1 MIPAVPQPAARLR
14 FGTVTFVPAE
24 RLLLRDGQPVAL
36 TPKAFDLLAFLVA
49 HPGRLLT
56 KDELLQAV
64 WPDAIVEES
73 NLAYHVFAIR
83 KALGDTADADQY
95 IETVPKSGYR
105 FIAPVAQLDEASE
118 SAAHAHIAPAAASA
132 DQTPAANARHAETA
146 DVRAAIASRDSRP
159 SRWRDWAVGAA
170 CLTAGVIGANAI
182 HESRSDATAPPARLS
197 RFREPLWGPL
207 AEGGTFSVSPDGRH
221 LMMAIQGADGAGRLW
236 VRALDE
242 PAPHAV
248 PGSEAFLVPPAM
260 WSPAGDEIV
269 FGNTPLLK
277 RVTLPQGT
285 PQDICRIQAIA
296 VGGSW
301 HRNDVL
307 VIGNP
312 AGPILRCS
320 ASAGG
325 TATPIT
331 RPSRPSEIHLMPS
344 FLPDGRHFLY
354 LRVDRAAPE
363 RSGVYIGDANG
374 GAPESEKHLLATGFD
389 ATYVPAADSGFGVVV
404 FLRDRALFAQ
414 RFDDRRQ
421 ELLGDP
427 VRLATNVGSFIDYAF
442 FSASPRVLVYRAP
455 DPDYQL
461 TWFDRT
467 GREVRRVGTPQPVD
481 GLALSPSGDRAL
493 IVKHTPQNVADQD
506 LWLFD
511 VANGVN
517 ANPRRQTFAPTL
529 EAWPVWLSD
538 DRFAYGATGAD
549 QTVYA
554 QVIDGSRE
562 TWFDADT
569 DGRVSIAVRGG
580 GVSIAADNGGVAV
593 FSKVG
598 DPSTRLDIWARTEHG
613 PSTGAPL
620 VTREGD
626 QAYAQL
632 SPDGRWLAYVSNESG
647 RNEVFLTPLRY
658 DAATGTVSAGESVP
672 VSDGGGFTPRWRGD
686 SRELLYLK
694 LDGSVMAVDID
705 PHTGAALGTT
715 KRLFTAPGVFPEWGV
730 TRDGSRLL
738 FAVPTAPMPPLDILY
753 DWQSLL
759 PS

>member
-1 MIPAVPQPAARLR
+1 MISAVLLPAPRLR

-24 RLLLRDGQPVAL
+24 RVLLRDGQPVAL

-49 HPGRLLT
+49 NPGRLLT

-64 WPDAIVEES
+64 WPDTIVEES

-83 KALGDTADADQY
+83 KALGDTGDADQY
-95 IETVPKSGYR
+95 IETVPKRGYR
-105 FIAPVAQLDEASE
+105 FIAPVVQLDTSDAIED
-118 SAAHAHIAPAAASA
+118 APTPTTSTERTAVSDAGHVKSA
-132 DQTPAANARHAETA
+132 DARP
-146 DVRAAIASRDSRP
+146 AIASRDSP
-159 SRWRDWAVGAA
+159 SRWRVWAVGAA
-170 CLTAGVIGANAI
+170 CLTAGTMGATAI
-182 HESRSDATAPPARLS
+182 HESRWHAAAPPVRLS
-197 RFREPLWGPL
+197 HFQETPWGPL
-207 AEGGTFSVSPDGRH
+207 AEGGTFSVSPDGRT
-221 LMMAIQGADGAGRLW
+221 LMMAIQGADGGARLW
-236 VRALDE
+236 VRALE
-242 PAPHAV
+242 ESTPHAI
-248 PGSEAFLVPPAM
+248 PGSEGFLVPPAM
-260 WSPAGDEIV
+260 WSPAGDEMA

-277 RVTLPQGT
+277 RVTLPQG
-285 PQDICRIQAIA
+285 PPHDVCQLQAIA

-301 HRNDVL
+301 NRDGIL
-307 VIGNP
+307 AIGNP

-325 TATPIT
+325 AATPVT

-344 FLPDGRHFLY
+344 FLPDGRHFIY

-363 RSGVYIGDANG
+363 RSGVYIGDVNA
-374 GAPESEKHLLATGFD
+374 GAPASEKQLLAIGFN
-389 ATYVPAADSGFGVVV
+389 AMYVPAADSGAGVVL

-414 RFDDRRQ
+414 RFDDRRL
-421 ELLGDP
+421 ELRGSP
-427 VRLATNVGSFIDYAF
+427 VQLAPKVGSFIDYAF

-461 TWFDRT
+461 TWFDRM
-467 GREVRRVGTPQPVD
+467 GREVRRVGAPEPVD

-493 IVKHTPQNVADQD
+493 VVKHTPQNVADQD

-511 VANGVN
+511 VANGAK
-517 ANPRRQTFAPTL
+517 ANPRRQTFAPAL

-538 DRFAYGATGAD
+538 DRFAYGATGANK
-549 QTVYA
+549 TVYA
-554 QVIDGSRE
+554 QAIGGPRE
-562 TWFDADT
+562 VWFDADA
-569 DGRVSIAVRGG
+569 DGRVSIATRGG
-580 GVSIAADNGGVAV
+580 GVSIAADNGGIAV
-593 FSKVG
+593 FSKMG
-598 DPSTRLDIWARTEHG
+598 DPSTRQDIWARTEHG
-613 PSTGAPL
+613 PSAGAPL

-647 RNEVFLTPLRY
+647 RNEVFLTPIRY
-658 DAATGTVSAGESVP
+658 DGATETVSAGESVP
-672 VSDGGGFTPRWRGD
+672 ISDGGGFAPRWRGD
-686 SRELLYLK
+686 GRELLYLK
-694 LDGSVMAVDID
+694 LDGGVMAVDVD
-705 PHTGAALGTT
+705 PHAGAALGTT
-715 KRLFTAPGVFPEWGV
+715 KRLFIARGVFPEWGV